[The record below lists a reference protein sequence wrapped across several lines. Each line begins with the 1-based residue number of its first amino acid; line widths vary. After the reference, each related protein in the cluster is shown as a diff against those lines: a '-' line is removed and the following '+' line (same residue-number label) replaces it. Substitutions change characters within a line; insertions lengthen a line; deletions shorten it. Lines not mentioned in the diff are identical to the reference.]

1 MLLICRLLE
10 INLNIVVVTC
20 TTASGVQMQ
29 PPSFFGQ
36 NWKVAQY
43 LVFQPEKTSETAFYE
58 MEILDLLHTIY

>member
-1 MLLICRLLE
+1 
-10 INLNIVVVTC
+10 
-20 TTASGVQMQ
+20 MQ

-43 LVFQPEKTSETAFYE
+43 LVFQPEETSEIAFYE